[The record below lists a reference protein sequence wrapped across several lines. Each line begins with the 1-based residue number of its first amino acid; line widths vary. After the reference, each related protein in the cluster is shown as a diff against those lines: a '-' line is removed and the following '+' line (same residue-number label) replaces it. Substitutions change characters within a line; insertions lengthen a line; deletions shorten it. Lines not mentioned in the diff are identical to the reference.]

1 MKPANILFINIIF
14 ISLFQHVGA
23 QDLLTIEQAIHLA
36 LQNNYSIQLVKKEI
50 DIAEKNNT
58 IANAGFLPVVSMD
71 AKRET
76 GYSHSIQERND
87 GTTRVI
93 DWAPISSTNAGLM
106 INWKIFK
113 GFDVIIT
120 KHSLNEFQNLKELE
134 ARLVVERTLSEV
146 LMNYYSLVANKMR
159 INVLKNALELSDER
173 KRLVNYKYKIG
184 GASKTDVYQ
193 AMVDFNNDSSG
204 YISQI
209 ALINTLK
216 GDLNLLMGRDPA
228 TNFTIADTLF
238 IDRELDY
245 EAVYKRVQEE
255 NTDLHIAR
263 KNIELSRLNERYWK
277 SQYSPQFNVYTGY
290 SYVYSK
296 NPAGFAIENRTHAP
310 TAGISGHLNVFNGSQ
325 VRRNQAIARIQME
338 SSQLEEQQRN
348 LEINNTVYK
357 LYQRYKVS
365 LELARL
371 QYGNENAAK
380 MNLDIAVEKFK
391 NGLIGNVE
399 LRDIQLKYIN
409 AQDSYLQAVY
419 DVKALEAELLRLTGE
434 LAGL

>member
-1 MKPANILFINIIF
+1 M
-14 ISLFQHVGA
+14 
-23 QDLLTIEQAIHLA
+23 
-36 LQNNYSIQLVKKEI
+36 
-50 DIAEKNNT
+50 
-58 IANAGFLPVVSMD
+58 
-71 AKRET
+71 
-76 GYSHSIQERND
+76 
-87 GTTRVI
+87 
-93 DWAPISSTNAGLM
+93 
-106 INWKIFK
+106 
-113 GFDVIIT
+113 
-120 KHSLNEFQNLKELE
+120 
-134 ARLVVERTLSEV
+134 
-146 LMNYYSLVANKMR
+146 
-159 INVLKNALELSDER
+159 
-173 KRLVNYKYKIG
+173 
-184 GASKTDVYQ
+184 
-193 AMVDFNNDSSG
+193 
-204 YISQI
+204 
-209 ALINTLK
+209 
-216 GDLNLLMGRDPA
+216 
-228 TNFTIADTLF
+228 
-238 IDRELDY
+238 
-245 EAVYKRVQEE
+245 
-255 NTDLHIAR
+255 
-263 KNIELSRLNERYWK
+263 
-277 SQYSPQFNVYTGY
+277 YTGY